1 MITREN
7 FNFKFLIKKM
17 FFGNILQQKD
27 VLLKIKKSTS
37 GENIET
43 QVVCYVIASECLK
56 KAEST
61 KEYNYI
67 LYCK

>member
-1 MITREN
+1 
-7 FNFKFLIKKM
+7 M